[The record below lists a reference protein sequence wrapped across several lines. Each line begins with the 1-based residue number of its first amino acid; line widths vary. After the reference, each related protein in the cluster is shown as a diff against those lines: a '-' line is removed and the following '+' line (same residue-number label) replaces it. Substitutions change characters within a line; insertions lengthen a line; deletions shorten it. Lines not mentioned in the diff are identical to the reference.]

1 MILDGALAIP
11 IWLILLAGGEPVPGL
26 VLMVASLVA
35 IIGGS
40 LALKG
45 ILPLV
50 AAAGPPMLI
59 LASVILTT
67 VDPFLVVVA
76 IIGSILAII
85 SLLLV
90 IYGWTD
96 LLERARMRERALQGM
111 HRY

>member
-26 VLMVASLVA
+26 MLMVASLVA
-35 IIGGS
+35 IVGGAM
-40 LALKG
+40 ALKG

-50 AAAGPPMLI
+50 AAAGPPLLI
-59 LASVILTT
+59 LASAILTT

-76 IIGSILAII
+76 IIGGILAVI
-85 SLLLV
+85 SLGLV
-90 IYGWTD
+90 VYGWTD
-96 LLERARMRERALQGM
+96 LMERARTRERALQGM